1 MPVSHK
7 RHPDDEEAA
16 STSGPASG
24 DFYIPPP
31 KRIHLDS
38 HPQRHGRRHRSHSA
52 SMPFNAFS
60 RLNIAPPTTT
70 TLHQPTP
77 IRPTPPLKQYDI
89 SPHRTIVTSLSDD
102 EDEDEDD
109 NDDDNEDQASRRR
122 NTLNNHNY
130 HDQEEDITIT
140 SRSPSPPASAQFT
153 LNPALAAQLAANHPF
168 GGKPS
173 TTSPIAPPLPTI
185 HHPSTSPDSAGALIL
200 YKPVTPKAAYV
211 RPEDE
216 EREDEDDDDSPST
229 VRADASLKEDEPL
242 IEEIDEESPI
252 LRSQSRRS
260 TRPTLPPSSSSSSSL
275 RIIELENDMEDEMRD
290 EEGGAE
296 SEDLIYPSYY
306 VESPSSPG
314 YSTASTA
321 TSTASSAHS
330 HQHHLPQRSV
340 IDLSQQYQ
348 PSSMNAPMFAP
359 GGVGGGAEHS
369 SFSPTPMSI
378 STTGSNTPVSYT
390 PSLLPNL
397 TTNQSAGGSSF
408 IPQGPFVGGL
418 TTEGEGGDED
428 APMDLD

>member
-7 RHPDDEEAA
+7 RHPDEEAA
-16 STSGPASG
+16 SASGPASE
-24 DFYIPPP
+24 DFYTPPP

-52 SMPFNAFS
+52 TMPFNAFS
-60 RLNIAPPTTT
+60 KLNIAPSTTN

-77 IRPTPPLKQYDI
+77 IRPTPSLKQYDI

-102 EDEDEDD
+102 EED
-109 NDDDNEDQASRRR
+109 DDDNEDQASRRR
-122 NTLNNHNY
+122 NTLNNHN
-130 HDQEEDITIT
+130 HNQQEEDITIT

-185 HHPSTSPDSAGALIL
+185 HHPSTSPNSAGALIL

-211 RPEDE
+211 RPADE
-216 EREDEDDDDSPST
+216 EREDEDEGDSPST
-229 VRADASLKEDEPL
+229 VRADTSIKEDEPL

-290 EEGGAE
+290 EGGGGGAE

-390 PSLLPNL
+390 PSNL
-397 TTNQSAGGSSF
+397 TTNQSAGGSSSIAGGF
-408 IPQGPFVGGL
+408 IIPQGPFAGGL
-418 TTEGEGGDED
+418 TTQGAGEDED